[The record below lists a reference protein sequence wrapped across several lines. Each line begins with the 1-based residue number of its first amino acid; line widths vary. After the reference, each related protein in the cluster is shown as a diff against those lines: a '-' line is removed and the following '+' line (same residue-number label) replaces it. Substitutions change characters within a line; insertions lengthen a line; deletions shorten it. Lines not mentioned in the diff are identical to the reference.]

1 LILLMLT
8 RCDRWTRQNTS
19 GSSRACKSFR
29 SGGFSSTTRW
39 ISIDDLG
46 QIFGQPVAISTR
58 RGIIY
63 DHHAASEVYES
74 NGGRYVNLVHDAQW
88 WAWAKLPPADR
99 PAQIS
104 RAVPWATRHVWVQ
117 QREGS
122 AEA

>member
-1 LILLMLT
+1 MT
-8 RCDRWTRQNTS
+8 
-19 GSSRACKSFR
+19 GSDWVFDGHGHLYDLA
-29 SGGFSSTTRW
+29 GEFSVETFGPPEPIRW

-88 WAWAKLPPADR
+88 WAWAKLPPAER

-122 AEA
+122 VEA